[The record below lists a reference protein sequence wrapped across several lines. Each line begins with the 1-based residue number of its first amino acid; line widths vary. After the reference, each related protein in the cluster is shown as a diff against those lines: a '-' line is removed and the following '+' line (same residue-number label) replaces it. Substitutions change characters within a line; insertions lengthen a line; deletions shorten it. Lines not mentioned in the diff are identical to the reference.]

1 MASLDDHASQR
12 LHILIHWL
20 NLIQLVQVFC
30 LLVSWLVLEQR
41 ADNRISREVRDK
53 RDVVRNEIMSEILY
67 GSRTREVIRMGP
79 RAFINLCKILVTRGG
94 LKPSRHASVE
104 EQVAKF
110 LYILGHN
117 VRNRSICFFFRRSGE
132 SNCRHF
138 HNVLKAI
145 IMLEGDYFHQPDG
158 SQVPTQISSKRKF
171 YPFFKNC
178 VGAIDGTHVRA
189 KVSARD
195 APRYRGRKDYPTQNI
210 LAACTFDLKFTYV
223 LPGWEGTASDSKILK
238 NALRR
243 PCPLIIPEGKY
254 YLVDAGFMTTSSL
267 ITPYRGT
274 RYHLKEYSRNPPRNP
289 QELFNL
295 RHASLRNAIERAF
308 GVLKKKFPIIGSA
321 NQPFYSVEAQ
331 KKIIVACC
339 VLHNYLIDQDP
350 DRRIMEQVD
359 AEVAN
364 LRDDPSDVV
373 RTVGRED
380 PQELIRGEQIKTD
393 IAAAMWRDYNN
404 SA

>member
-1 MASLDDHASQR
+1 MRIGSDYQLYPSWRAIFFYLSTIEACSL
-12 LHILIHWL
+12 LIA
-20 NLIQLVQVFC
+20 QV
-30 LLVSWLVLEQR
+30 
-41 ADNRISREVRDK
+41 
-53 RDVVRNEIMSEILY
+53 
-67 GSRTREVIRMGP
+67 T
-79 RAFINLCKILVTRGG
+79 
-94 LKPSRHASVE
+94 
-104 EQVAKF
+104 
-110 LYILGHN
+110 
-117 VRNRSICFFFRRSGE
+117 
-132 SNCRHF
+132 
-138 HNVLKAI
+138 
-145 IMLEGDYFHQPDG
+145 
-158 SQVPTQISSKRKF
+158 
-171 YPFFKNC
+171 
-178 VGAIDGTHVRA
+178 
-189 KVSARD
+189 
-195 APRYRGRKDYPTQNI
+195 
-210 LAACTFDLKFTYV
+210 
-223 LPGWEGTASDSKILK
+223 
-238 NALRR
+238 
-243 PCPLIIPEGKY
+243 LIIPEGKY

-274 RYHLKEYSRNPPRNP
+274 RYHLKEYSRNPPRNS

-295 RHASLRNAIERAF
+295 RHVSLRNAIERAF

-380 PQELIRGEQIKTD
+380 LQELIRGEQIKTD